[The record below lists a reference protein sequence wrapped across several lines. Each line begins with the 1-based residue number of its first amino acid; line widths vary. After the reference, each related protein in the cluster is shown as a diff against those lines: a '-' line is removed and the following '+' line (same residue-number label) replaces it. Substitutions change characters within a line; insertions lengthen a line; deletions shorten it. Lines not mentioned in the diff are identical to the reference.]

1 MSPGR
6 KLLLLAL
13 ASAFAL
19 GTLAVW
25 LGRVEAAWLL
35 RDPNAHAHAH
45 PLTGALST
53 LTVWLWVA
61 SATVCLSAPGEL
73 AELRLLH
80 SAGALSLYMALDDA
94 FQIHED
100 LAQRYLGL
108 PEKAVLGLLALA
120 MAAHLWRHRIALL
133 QTAQRRCLLLSLAA
147 LAGSV
152 LADLLGS
159 RLWRLGPDGQMLLE
173 DLLKAAGACAWLCFH
188 MDLARKAKSSPAT

>member
-1 MSPGR
+1 MSQGR
-6 KLLLLAL
+6 KLFLLAIGSL
-13 ASAFAL
+13 FAL
-19 GTLAVW
+19 GALAVW
-25 LGRVEAAWLL
+25 AGQVEAAWLL
-35 RDPNAHAHAH
+35 RDPNAYARAH

-61 SATVCLSAPGEL
+61 SATVCLCAPAEL
-73 AELRLLH
+73 AEIRLLH

-120 MAAHLWRHRIALL
+120 IAAHLWQHRSALL
-133 QTAQRRCLLLSLAA
+133 QSAQRRCLLLSLAA

-152 LADLLGS
+152 LADQLGS

-173 DLLKAAGACAWLCFH
+173 DALKAAGACFWLCFH
-188 MDLARKAKSSPAT
+188 LDLSRRSHR